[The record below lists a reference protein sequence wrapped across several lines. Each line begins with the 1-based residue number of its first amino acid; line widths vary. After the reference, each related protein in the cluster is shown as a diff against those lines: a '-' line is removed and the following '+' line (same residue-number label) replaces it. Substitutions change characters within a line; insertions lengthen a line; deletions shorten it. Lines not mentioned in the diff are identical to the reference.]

1 MDKKQQDIAYFI
13 SFCIEQYKNAKGLSG
28 EEVMQEFSKYGV
40 LEYLHDFFDVLHTQS
55 YQWLLANIDQKERG
69 HKMKIYHG
77 SIEQICS
84 PEIREPNRR
93 LDYGAGFYATT
104 SYEQAERWVQ
114 RKMRESKTCKG
125 YVNIYEFDKQ
135 AMYTLKTLSFP
146 TPTAEWIDFV
156 MLNRTKQGYTH
167 DYDIVYGPVANDH
180 VYAALAL
187 YEGHV
192 LSKQALISEL
202 QTYKLVDQY
211 LFHTERSLDSITFM
225 EAKEIKS

>member
-1 MDKKQQDIAYFI
+1 
-13 SFCIEQYKNAKGLSG
+13 
-28 EEVMQEFSKYGV
+28 
-40 LEYLHDFFDVLHTQS
+40 
-55 YQWLLANIDQKERG
+55 
-69 HKMKIYHG
+69 MKIYHG

-156 MLNRTKQGYTH
+156 MLNHTKQGYTH

-180 VYAALAL
+180 VYAAFAL
-187 YEGHV
+187 YDGHV